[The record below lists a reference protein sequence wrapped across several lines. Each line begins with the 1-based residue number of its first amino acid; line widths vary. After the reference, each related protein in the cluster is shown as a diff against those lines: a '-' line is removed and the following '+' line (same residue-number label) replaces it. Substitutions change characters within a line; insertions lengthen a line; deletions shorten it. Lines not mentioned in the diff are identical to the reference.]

1 MSAST
6 LLTRLLDYI
15 IEQDKEVDPHAF
27 KLSRH
32 KGFMRA
38 KSDLQALP
46 GVDFDLKPEGDHV
59 WLRVSRLE
67 AARPPALPDALRGI
81 VELSDDPF
89 AAAPSLDEA
98 AFERRLLPSLEHCPL
113 EERAERA
120 ARDRERIEHSL
131 ADYAALWTAW
141 AKGEKPRRQ
150 SISLYADLF
159 ALKHQLEADETA
171 KPHELVWGIGVSAWK
186 LPFSDARGSST
197 IDFQFPL
204 LTQALE
210 LALDDRTLALEVR
223 PRSVD
228 PRCELDAFA
237 ACDLQGT
244 AEVDRVMREAL
255 ARSADRPVTPF
266 DPGSFEYLLRLVAG
280 NLHEKGRFE
289 AGGEGFPS
297 PGDDLV
303 VSDGWVLLA
312 RPRANNY
319 LHEDIERLKR
329 CLRAGDTIPGGAEAM
344 VTSPSD
350 EAVSYEPI
358 RFRGLSSGA
367 SAGGAGGVRELY
379 FPLPYNDEQVTIVE
393 QLERSSGVA
402 VQGPPGTG
410 KTHTIANIVCH
421 YLALGKKVLVTSKGE
436 QALEVL
442 QSKMP
447 ESVRPLTVA
456 LLSGDREGMRQFQ
469 ISIEAIIHH
478 VSQLNVDVAQDQIN
492 NDQSAIE
499 RAHAELSS
507 IDRRVNAIALSQL
520 SHLELDGVELNAL
533 KMAELVLAGSERHS
547 WFDDTLS
554 LAAAHAP
561 PLDGQEAA
569 ALRESRRRLGLDLV
583 YGAAVLPASAALLP
597 AADVGRLH
605 RTLVDL
611 RDIDAAQA
619 SGALLALRAL
629 TPDVLVDARELHAA
643 IDAALVL
650 VQQLEET
657 NDEWPFQLRHKC
669 KQVSFSSERAA
680 LEALFADVAAL
691 SEARAAF
698 LRRPVEVPASLL
710 ELPRAREAI
719 ARAAET
725 GKPFGM
731 FALGVAELREQLA
744 SVRVAGLEPGSAEDW
759 QHVQRYAQL
768 HERVLSFS
776 ARWNE
781 LAGALAL
788 PKAEGGVARL
798 REIESV
804 AVQTRRAHE
813 LATEHDPR
821 LVRLAQ
827 RVFARPP
834 VELVQG
840 VRRDLADVRDQLR
853 LHLIRAEFARALT
866 ELATLQEQ
874 LAGTSGP
881 IALTLRA
888 FVDGELGD
896 TKTPEERVVARYSEL
911 VAEVRRIEGLAH
923 DLGVVSELASRI
935 EQAGAPRLAARV
947 RTRPVEGDADDR
959 VFPSSWREAWT
970 WARLKSHLDEIEGR
984 AELQALA
991 ARRRDLERG
1000 LAKLYESLVSR
1011 AAWLSTKRNASPRV
1025 LSALETYR
1033 TAIRRIGKGTGPN
1046 AIRHRRDAQRAMLD
1060 AQAAVPCWV
1069 MSHAKVSETL
1079 PAQLGCFDLVIV
1091 DEASQSD
1098 LWSLPAVLRGKKI
1111 LVVGDDKQVS
1121 PDAAFVSATQIQ
1133 ELKDRFL
1140 GGQPYATVLTP
1151 EKSLYDLASTVFAAH
1166 KVMLREHFR
1175 CVPPII
1181 AYSNRTFY
1189 EGFIQPLRIPPSS
1202 ERIDPPL
1209 VDIFVEGG
1217 ARDARDV
1224 NEREAEAILEEI
1236 CAILDDRRFDGK
1248 TLGVVSLLGIDQA
1261 KRIDRKVRDRCD
1273 AGELHRRRFKCGDAR
1288 LFQGSERDIMF
1299 LSLVADRDEHKALSG
1314 NMFEQRFNVA
1324 ASRAR
1329 DRLYLVRSVH
1339 AGELSATDN
1348 LRLRLI
1354 DHFQKPLSEATD
1366 EAQSLIDQCESRFEQ
1381 EVYGAL
1387 CQRGY
1392 RVVPQVK
1399 AGAFRIDLVVEGEHD
1414 TRLAIECD
1422 GDDYHGPDRWPHDM
1436 RRQRALERA
1445 GWTFWRCFAS
1455 TWALHREEVFRD
1467 LLTRLSSM
1475 GIEPLGALESAPS
1488 LVEHRVWR
1496 ESKRENDGEDPIT
1509 AVLEAA
1515 TGTPARGH
1523 ELESVATN

>member
-1 MSAST
+1 MTASA
-6 LLTRLLDYI
+6 LLTQLLDYI
-15 IEQDKEVDPHAF
+15 IEQDKEVDPQAF

-32 KGFMRA
+32 KGFLRA
-38 KSDLQALP
+38 RSELSGLP
-46 GVDFDLKPEGDHV
+46 GVDFDLKPEGDHI
-59 WLRVSRLE
+59 WLRVARLE
-67 AARPPALPDALRGI
+67 AVRPPAVPEAVRGL
-81 VELSDDPF
+81 VEVSDDPF
-89 AAAPSLDEA
+89 AAAPWIDEA
-98 AFERRLLPSLEHCPL
+98 AFEHRLRGLLEHCPL
-113 EERAERA
+113 EERDERSA
-120 ARDRERIEHSL
+120 RERELVNHVL
-131 ADYAALWTAW
+131 ADYSALWTAW
-141 AKGEKPRRQ
+141 AEGEKPRRQ

-159 ALKHQLEADETA
+159 TLKQQVEADETA

-186 LPFSDARGSST
+186 LPCAHGEGGSR
-197 IDFQFPL
+197 IDFQYPL

-210 LALDDRTLALEVR
+210 LALDDKSLALEVR
-223 PRSVD
+223 PRSVE
-228 PRCELDAFA
+228 PRIELDAFS
-237 ACDLQGT
+237 ACDLHGA
-244 AEVDRVMREAL
+244 AEVDRVAREAL

-266 DPGSFEYLLRLVAG
+266 DPGSFEHLLKLVAG

-289 AGGEGFPS
+289 SGGEGFPA

-303 VSDGWVLLA
+303 VSDAWVLLA

-319 LHEDIERLKR
+319 LHEDIEQLKGRLKS
-329 CLRAGDTIPGGAEAM
+329 GDAIPGGSLAM
-344 VTSPSD
+344 VTPPSD
-350 EAVSYEPI
+350 EAVSHEPI

-367 SAGGAGGVRELY
+367 SPGSSSPVRELY

-469 ISIEAIIHH
+469 TSIEAIIHT

-499 RAHAELSS
+499 RAHAELAS
-507 IDRRVNAIALSQL
+507 IDRRVNEIALSQL
-520 SHLELDGVELNAL
+520 SHLEVDGVELNAL
-533 KMAELVLAGSERHS
+533 KMAELVLSGRERHS

-554 LAAAHAP
+554 LEGAHAP
-561 PLDGQEAA
+561 PLDAQQAA
-569 ALRESRRRLGLDLV
+569 ALRECRRRLGLDLV
-583 YGAAVLPASAALLP
+583 YGAAVLPSSAGLP
-597 AADVGRLH
+597 AGVDVGRLH

-619 SGALLALRAL
+619 RGALLALRAI

-643 IDAALVL
+643 VDAALVL
-650 VQQLEET
+650 MQELEESKDT
-657 NDEWPFQLRHKC
+657 WPFELRHKC
-669 KQVSFSSERAA
+669 KQASFASERQA
-680 LEALFADVAAL
+680 LEALFAEVDAL
-691 SEARAAF
+691 SEARASF
-698 LRRPVEVPASLL
+698 LKRPVEVPASLL
-710 ELPRAREAI
+710 EAPRARDAI

-731 FALGVAELREQLA
+731 FALGVSELKEQLA
-744 SVRVAGLEPGSAEDW
+744 TVRVAGLEPGSSEDW
-759 QHVQRYAQL
+759 QHVQRYAEV
-768 HERVLSFS
+768 HGRVLSFS

-781 LAGALAL
+781 LAEALSM

-798 REIESV
+798 REIEGI
-804 AVQTRRAHE
+804 ALQARRAHE
-813 LATEHDPR
+813 LGTQHDAR
-821 LVRLAQ
+821 LIRLGQ
-827 RVFARPP
+827 RVFAKPP
-834 VELVQG
+834 LERLLGTSQ
-840 VRRDLADVRDQLR
+840 DLSDVRDQLR
-853 LHLIRAEFARALT
+853 LHLIRAEFARAT
-866 ELATLQEQ
+866 IDLATLQEK

-888 FVDGELGD
+888 FVESELGD
-896 TKTPEERVVARYSEL
+896 PKTPEERIIARYSEL
-911 VAEVRRIEGLAH
+911 CAELRRVEALAH
-923 DLGVVSELASRI
+923 DLGVVKELAARI
-935 EQAGAPRLAARV
+935 EQAGATRLAARL
-947 RTRPVEGDADDR
+947 RTRPLEGSGEDR
-959 VFPSSWREAWT
+959 IFPSSWREAWT

-984 AELQALA
+984 DELQGLA
-991 ARRRDLERG
+991 ARRHDLERG

-1033 TAIRRIGKGTGPN
+1033 TAIRRIGKGTGTN

-1098 LWSLPAVLRGKKI
+1098 LWALPAVLRGKKI

-1121 PDAAFVSATQIQ
+1121 PDAAFVSAAQIQ

-1140 GGQPYATVLTP
+1140 GNQPYATVLTP
-1151 EKSLYDLASTVFAAH
+1151 EKSLYDIASTVFAAH

-1217 ARDARDV
+1217 VRDARDV
-1224 NEREAEAILEEI
+1224 NAREAEAIADEI
-1236 CAILDDRRFDGK
+1236 HSILLDRRLDGR

-1261 KRIDRKVRDRCD
+1261 KAIDRRVRERCD
-1273 AGELHRRRFKCGDAR
+1273 AAELHRRRFKCGDAR

-1299 LSLVADRDEHKALSG
+1299 LSLVADRDQRKALSG

-1329 DRLYLVRSVH
+1329 DRLYLVRSLH
-1339 AGELSATDN
+1339 AGELSEADN
-1348 LRLRLI
+1348 LRRRLV
-1354 DHFQKPLSEATD
+1354 DHFQRPLAEVTD
-1366 EAQSLIDQCESRFEQ
+1366 DTRDLIDECESRFEQ
-1381 EVYGAL
+1381 EVYTAL

-1422 GDDYHGPDRWPHDM
+1422 GDEFHGPDRWPHDM

-1455 TWALHREEVFRD
+1455 TWALHREAVLEE
-1467 LLTRLSSM
+1467 LMTRLSSM
-1475 GIEPLGALESAPS
+1475 GIEPLGALERAPS
-1488 LVEHRVWR
+1488 LVEHRIWSPQR
-1496 ESKRENDGEDPIT
+1496 RDDEGADPIT
-1509 AVLEAA
+1509 EVLETAIGAA
-1515 TGTPARGH
+1515 ARGRDF
-1523 ELESVATN
+1523 ESMAN